1 MAFLLASS
9 VESNDA
15 FTVEKAR
22 GLEAEWDAK
31 HALRPNLS
39 TALNVAVIA
48 YTIGKGE
55 KARQAIEA
63 LLGEID
69 GENVPPDML
78 AQIYM
83 NAGMIYRGFGELG
96 TAAKL
101 IEASWNCSRTGICG
115 LAYAEELLR
124 AGKWLE
130 GWPLHNKTRPTLEG
144 SALGLGLDSSCKY
157 WDGTETPR
165 SLLVINE
172 GGAGDRINY
181 SRFLP
186 ELDKL
191 GIPYKFFC
199 FDALKPLYEKLP
211 WLDGK
216 LIGEHDKF
224 EMSPPPSHWTTVF
237 ALPEALKI
245 APETV
250 PSFPTPFVAPRQELK
265 LQGSGKPKIG
275 ICWEAAEL
283 FQGGLRVRSIS
294 AAQAMRLVAKTDD
307 LVDWVSVQ
315 HGSQADYPIANVP
328 FQTWAD
334 TAELLSQLDALVSV
348 DTATYHL
355 AGAMGVPTALILTS
369 NSDWKWGYGGKD
381 IWYPS
386 VQVFRNGPS
395 TRAQDADF
403 AINEI
408 IAAIREEKFP
418 AWPPRH
424 WPICKCGKK
433 CCRYYETICHD
444 CSTLN
449 RPKALQATN
458 SQ

>member
-31 HALRPNLS
+31 HALRPNTS

-55 KARQAIEA
+55 KAKAAIDA
-63 LLGEID
+63 LLADIQGKEI
-69 GENVPPDML
+69 PPDML
-78 AQIYM
+78 SQIYM
-83 NAGMIYRGFGELG
+83 NAGMIYRGFGELDK
-96 TAAKL
+96 AAKL
-101 IEASWNCSRTGICG
+101 IEMSWNCNRTGICG

-157 WDGTETPR
+157 WDGSETPT

-181 SRFLP
+181 TRFLP

-199 FDALKPLYEKLP
+199 FDSLKPLYEKLP

-216 LIGEHDKF
+216 LVGEHEKF

-245 APETV
+245 TPQTL
-250 PSFPTPFVAPRQELK
+250 PQFPTPFVAPGKKRELV
-265 LQGSGKPKIG
+265 GSKHAKIG
-275 ICWEAAEL
+275 ICWSAAEL
-283 FQGGLRVRSIS
+283 FQGGLRVRSITE
-294 AAQAMRLVAKTDD
+294 AQAMRLVAKTDD
-307 LVDWVSVQ
+307 LVDWVSL
-315 HGSQADYPIANVP
+315 QAGVEAAYPIANVL
-328 FQTWAD
+328 TGSWSD
-334 TAELLSQLDALVSV
+334 TADVMSQLDAVVSV
-348 DTATYHL
+348 DTAVYHL
-355 AGAMGVPTALILTS
+355 AGAMDIPTALILTS
-369 NSDWKWGYGGKD
+369 NSDWKFRYRGKLD
-381 IWYPS
+381 MWYPS
-386 VQVFRNGPS
+386 VRIFRNGPS
-395 TRAQDADF
+395 TKAQDADH
-403 AINEI
+403 AINELI
-408 IAAIREEKFP
+408 SAIRNGTF
-418 AWPPRH
+418 
-424 WPICKCGKK
+424 
-433 CCRYYETICHD
+433 
-444 CSTLN
+444 
-449 RPKALQATN
+449 
-458 SQ
+458 